1 MHLFEFLEKIVGAE
15 SNVIELQIPEGGF
28 NLLMLK
34 ILQEKAK
41 EGHKNLTL
49 LSSGPRGKRLIETL
63 GEPPSLSGLSSL
75 PHPRLSAF
83 NLRRLVLALV
93 LSLGVLVS
101 LGAAGYW
108 AVYYLPK
115 AEAVLTLSP
124 LPLVKEIAVT
134 VDTAAREVELQT
146 GIIPGV
152 ARKVE
157 ESGQKSAP
165 ATGTALVGDKAKG
178 TIVFDSI
185 INQNCAQGTNAKD
198 DATSLVFL
206 TDISFSIDAIG
217 TKSIAV
223 TAEKIGSDYNLTG
236 GRHFTILSGCTSNGQ
251 IEGDSTSDFTGGS
264 SKQVTV
270 VSTEDQEK
278 LLADLKQ
285 EVSAKAKTDLT
296 SGGASDEIVV
306 DQAIKSEVLQQS
318 FSHAVGEQTDRFTA
332 TLKMQFEAITY
343 RGSDIQTLVSQAIA
357 GLVPSGYALFPGET
371 KIEPLEPK
379 LTDKILS
386 FQAKVTAQVIPK
398 LDLEKIKAD
407 LAGRDVSSAQAYFA
421 TLKEVTAYE
430 LTLRPNLP
438 DVVRRI
444 PKDTGRITITLA
456 TKEIK

>member
-15 SNVIELQIPEGGF
+15 SSAIELQIPEGGF

-49 LSSGPRGKRLIETL
+49 LSSGPRGKRMIETL

-165 ATGTALVGDKAKG
+165 ATGTALVGDRAKG
-178 TIVFDSI
+178 TMKFVNGTTTSVAISSGTRI
-185 INQNCAQGTNAKD
+185 IETTQK
-198 DATSLVFL
+198 L
-206 TDISFSIDAIG
+206 TFTLD
-217 TKSIAV
+217 TAV
-223 TAEKIGSDYNLTG
+223 SVPPASNTTAAVSAEKIGSDYNLE
-236 GRHFTILSGCTSNGQ
+236 SGKLFDV
-251 IEGDSTSDFTGGS
+251 EGKSGVSATNDSAFSGGS
-264 SKQVTV
+264 SRQVTV
-270 VSTEDQEK
+270 VSAEDQEK

-398 LDLEKIKAD
+398 LDLEKIKVD